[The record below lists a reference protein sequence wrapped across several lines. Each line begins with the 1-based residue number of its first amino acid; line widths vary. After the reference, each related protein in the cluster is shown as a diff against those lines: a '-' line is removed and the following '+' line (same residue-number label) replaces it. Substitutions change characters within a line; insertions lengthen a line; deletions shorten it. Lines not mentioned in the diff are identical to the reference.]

1 MPVSPSSPRSRTARS
16 ARQRG
21 FSFIEILVVMGIM
34 TLLATMVVVLIPIIR
49 ERANQAKSKDNVTS
63 LVSMLLVI
71 STEKGGY
78 PAYGGKCF
86 TLSPIAYGVLNP
98 DAPGACE
105 VFFSPGD
112 DYLKLDRV
120 GREKFRDINKQ
131 MLKNNA
137 DVREYTSYAGRRN
150 GDKGCVMAGADTSE
164 QGTLMLCDDDDGPL
178 HHASGLV
185 VGFRD
190 GKVVLKDWEE
200 LGMPKPKDVR
210 DFEPFLGDSAQSP
223 LLKCLANECSGGGGR

>member
-1 MPVSPSSPRSRTARS
+1 MNVPSASTPRT

-49 ERANQAKSKDNVTS
+49 ERANQAKSKDNVNS
-63 LVSMLLVI
+63 LVTMMLTMSL
-71 STEKGGY
+71 EKGGY
-78 PAYGGKCF
+78 PPYSGKCF
-86 TLSPIAYGVLNP
+86 TLAPLAYRILDP

-112 DYLKLDRV
+112 DYLKLDRI
-120 GREKFRDINKQ
+120 GREKFKEVTKDS
-131 MLKNNA
+131 LKNNA

-150 GDKGCVMAGADTSE
+150 GFKGCVMASSDTSE
-164 QGTLMLCDDDDGPL
+164 AGTLMMCDDDDGPL

-190 GKVVLKDWEE
+190 GKVTLKDWED
-200 LGMPKPKDVR
+200 LGMSKPKDVR
-210 DFEPFLGDSAQSP
+210 EFEPFLGDSAQSP
-223 LLKCLANECSGGGGR
+223 MLKCVSNECQ